1 MFPETFAAFGSR
13 PTTLLVTGAI
23 GFYNPRNVA
32 SEARNGSGR
41 NTHVQP
47 PRRRVV
53 HFEKECL
60 NIHSTLRI
68 SQEQ

>member
-1 MFPETFAAFGSR
+1 MEQFAAFFPGS
-13 PTTLLVTGAI
+13 TTLLVTGAF
-23 GFYNPRNVA
+23 GFYNPRNAA
-32 SEARNGSGR
+32 SETVAQFRPNY
-41 NTHVQP
+41 HVQP

-53 HFEKECL
+53 HFAKECL